1 MNYVWNW
8 GVLWDKTGIGN
19 EIYLNWVVTG
29 LLWLFAIGAVAW
41 TIAMVLGTLLGIMR
55 TLPHKGLNRIASAYV
70 TLFRNVPL
78 LIQLF
83 IWYYVIP
90 NFFPEGL
97 KQWWFFGL
105 APNTSAMISASV
117 GLGLFTAAR
126 ICEQVR
132 TGIQA
137 LPKGQAQAAYALG
150 FRTKQVYKEILL
162 PQAFRTILP
171 PLGSELTNC
180 FKNASVAS
188 LVGVSELISQVKTI
202 AEYTQSNLE
211 IYTYATL
218 IYMAV
223 NVTLLMLMT
232 RLERRLRV
240 PGLMSEGNK

>member
-1 MNYVWNW
+1 MNYTWNW
-8 GVLWDKTGIGN
+8 GVLFDPTGIGN
-19 EIYLNWVVTG
+19 EIYLNWILVG
-29 LLWLFAIGAVAW
+29 LGWLFAIGGVAW
-41 TIAMVLGTLLGIMR
+41 LIAMVLGTVLGIMR
-55 TLPHKGLNRIASAYV
+55 TLPSKTANLIAGSYV

-78 LIQLF
+78 LVQLF
-83 IWYYVIP
+83 VWYYVVP
-90 NFFPEGL
+90 NFFPAGL

-105 APNTSAMISASV
+105 SPNTSAMISAAV

-137 LPKGQAQAAYALG
+137 LPKGQSQAAYALG
-150 FRTKQVYKEILL
+150 FSTAQVYRQVLL

-188 LVGVSELISQVKTI
+188 LVGVAELVSQVKTI
-202 AEYTQSNLE
+202 AEYTQNNLE

-218 IYMAV
+218 VYMVV
-223 NVTLLMLMT
+223 NLCLLFLMG

-240 PGLMSEGNK
+240 PGLMSEGK